1 MVSNSLSIILNEHCK
16 LADLAQTQV
25 CLELKKKTAKIS
37 FLINNPYGALPEKR
51 FLCEVAR
58 WGACSINVA
67 RSRVVLTQNRTDITQ
82 SLILYFI
89 ADSSSTY
96 TL

>member
-1 MVSNSLSIILNEHCK
+1 MVSNSLSIILNEHYK

-25 CLELKKKTAKIS
+25 CLELKKTAKIS

-89 ADSSSTY
+89 ADSGSTY